1 MGICRFAPDDGHRKK
16 ERMEDVI
23 FRVRIYQKSQ
33 ENSQKRA
40 TTDTRIRR
48 VQKEAKESK
57 PKPEKSNPQ
66 SNPAKRDKG
75 IVAAGVVNVY
85 VRVPQLERLTHLW
98 LKADQD
104 SCLIALRGAATFK
117 ARALKEAW
125 NTTVVIPVDRG
136 VKVNKNNG
144 KSNGYREDL
153 LPEENLLGMCNQEL
167 LCLR

>member
-1 MGICRFAPDDGHRKK
+1 MVKAQRGVRFALNTLTQLAQAITSKND
-16 ERMEDVI
+16 
-23 FRVRIYQKSQ
+23 SL
-33 ENSQKRA
+33 A
-40 TTDTRIRR
+40 IR
-48 VQKEAKESK
+48 
-57 PKPEKSNPQ
+57 
-66 SNPAKRDKG
+66 AKRDKG

-98 LKADQD
+98 LKADQVWVIVFVI
-104 SCLIALRGAATFK
+104 LQQTTHLTAAAATALRGAATFK

-125 NTTVVIPVDRG
+125 STTVVIPVDRG